1 MAPEM
6 IGKVRMLIKSIIKYY
21 IIVDRQIMEKLKMN
35 KKINKS

>member
-1 MAPEM
+1 MALEM

-21 IIVDRQIMEKLKMN
+21 IIMDRQIIKRLKMN